1 MGETT
6 SQAWIDTFSKSGVEN
21 LAQDATFTEKLL
33 YGLKYAAVGILTV
46 FMVLV
51 IIMAVLY
58 LFKLFSRGEKKPS
71 VQASK
76 PAVNSAPAVNAN
88 VAAAA
93 DKDEEEL
100 AATAAIA
107 AYLGKSD
114 CAFKIISVT
123 KIK

>member
-76 PAVNSAPAVNAN
+76 PAVKSAPAVNAN
-88 VAAAA
+88 AAVA